1 MSAFGRKNGP
11 AGAKPGFG
19 VARPMQGGGTATK
32 EELPVGGDQFP
43 PLDIASLPGE
53 APFDPLAAPTSQ
65 MQRNADA
72 MSRLSERANAEHV
85 PDAGPQGFEASV
97 HKIKEQELPRL
108 LERGRPR
115 SGGNADQG

>member
-19 VARPMQGGGTATK
+19 IARPMQGGGTATK

-72 MSRLSERANAEHV
+72 IQRLSDRTKLECAR
-85 PDAGPQGFEASV
+85 SV
-97 HKIKEQELPRL
+97 DV
-108 LERGRPR
+108 GR
-115 SGGNADQG
+115 SGGLGQAVAFQNDYISSGKKFSDFF